1 MSSISGMS
9 HSVTGAMTT
18 DLRRGNV
25 VWAELDPVRGREQ
38 SRRRPVLIVA
48 SDLYLTQADT
58 LAIIVPATTKDRGWP
73 NHVELRGSHLDLT
86 EPTFAMTEQPRTLSR
101 DRLTRVA
108 GRVSDDCLA
117 VARAWLGDFLDL

>member
-1 MSSISGMS
+1 
-9 HSVTGAMTT
+9 MTT

-86 EPTFAMTEQPRTLSR
+86 EPTFAMTEQPRT
-101 DRLTRVA
+101 
-108 GRVSDDCLA
+108 
-117 VARAWLGDFLDL
+117 VARERLHDLAGTVNAETMREVDRWLRDFLGLP